1 LFSRFIARAM
11 HVSMG
16 SEANVLDIAGLDNFV
31 TFVGPICPNYP
42 LVGSRQ
48 DTRITLSLAIYD
60 SDP

>member
-1 LFSRFIARAM
+1 
-11 HVSMG
+11 MG

-48 DTRITLSLAIYD
+48 DTRIKLSLAIYD